1 MYIGIQDLNFGKKTF
16 KQSILFTLY
25 TMHIQ
30 KVNITLDLL
39 FSKS

>member
-1 MYIGIQDLNFGKKTF
+1 MYIGIQDLNFGKKPF

-25 TMHIQ
+25 TMHIL